1 MAIQSSNNA
10 AIDPAGSAPVFAIVA
25 GEASGDTLGADLIR
39 ALKRLFPNAV
49 FEGVGGPKMIAEG
62 FVSHYQMDRLSVM
75 GLIEPLK
82 RLPELLRMR
91 REIVQRYSVNPPSA
105 FIGIDSPDFN
115 LGIEKAL
122 HSAWVKTVHYV
133 SPSVWAWRQ
142 GRIKNIKRSVDLML
156 CLLPFEEAFY
166 LQHDVAV
173 ALVGHPLAGQIP
185 QQPNTAEARASLDID
200 QDRPLL
206 TLMPGSRA
214 SEVEL
219 MAELFLEV
227 AAGLLKTYPQMQ
239 FVIPAANAD
248 RHQQLVKIL
257 AKFPQLPVRLIEQ
270 QSLLAMEAADA
281 VLLTSGTTALE
292 AMLLKKPMVVSYRM
306 GNISY
311 KLIKP
316 FIKTP
321 YASIPNLLANEM
333 LVPEL
338 IQQDA
343 TVENLSSAVIA
354 SLDSSARDQLTARFD
369 QLRNQINRDSGNCA
383 AAEIAKLIGLPDS
396 SKLPDSPESKE
407 AVAE

>member
-1 MAIQSSNNA
+1 MDNQSHSNAPANA
-10 AIDPAGSAPVFAIVA
+10 VGSAPVFAIVA

-39 ALKRLFPNAV
+39 ALKRRFPNAK
-49 FEGVGGPKMIAEG
+49 FEGIGGEKMAAEG
-62 FVSHYQMDRLSVM
+62 FISHHPMDRLSVM

-82 RLPELLRMR
+82 RLPELLGIR
-91 REIVQRYSVNPPSA
+91 REIIRRYTKTIPTA

-122 HSAWVKTVHYV
+122 HNAGVKTVHYV

-166 LQHDVAV
+166 LQHDVPV
-173 ALVGHPLAGQIP
+173 AFVGHPLAGEIARRPNIVAARERLQLD
-185 QQPNTAEARASLDID
+185 QQ
-200 QDRPLL
+200 RPVL

-214 SEVEL
+214 GEVAL

-227 AAGLLKTYPQMQ
+227 AEELLNTFPQMQ
-239 FVIPAANAD
+239 FLIPAANAD
-248 RHQQLVKIL
+248 RHLQLVDIL
-257 AKFPQLPVRLIEQ
+257 AAFPQLPVRLIEQ

-311 KLIKP
+311 TLIKP
-316 FIKTP
+316 FIITA

-338 IQQDA
+338 IQQNA
-343 TVENLSSAVIA
+343 TVENLLSAVIDA
-354 SLDSSARDQLTARFD
+354 LDGSRRHQLEARFD
-369 QLRNQINRDSGNCA
+369 QLHDQINRDSGNA
-383 AAEIAKLIGLPDS
+383 AAAAIAVLVGQPDS
-396 SKLPDSPESKE
+396 LVENQSPASG
-407 AVAE
+407 AIP

>member
-1 MAIQSSNNA
+1 MDSQSHSQSHNNA
-10 AIDPAGSAPVFAIVA
+10 PVDTDGSAPVFAIIA

-39 ALKRLFPNAV
+39 ALKRLFPNAR
-49 FEGVGGPKMIAEG
+49 FEGIGGPKMSAEG

-91 REIVQRYSVNPPSA
+91 REIIQRYSDTPPSA

-122 HSAWVKTVHYV
+122 HSAGVKTVHYV

-166 LQHDVAV
+166 LQHEVPVAF
-173 ALVGHPLAGQIP
+173 VGHPLAGQIP
-185 QQPNTAEARASLDID
+185 QRPDTNAARQSLSID

-206 TLMPGSRA
+206 TIMPGSRG

-219 MAELFLEV
+219 MTALFLDV
-227 AAGLLKTYPQMQ
+227 AGELLKTHPQLQ
-239 FVIPAANAD
+239 FVIPAANTD
-248 RHQQLVKIL
+248 RQLQLEAIL
-257 AKFPQLPVRLIEQ
+257 ASRPELPVKLIEQ

-316 FIKTP
+316 FIKTA
-321 YASIPNLLANEM
+321 YASIPNLLANKM

-343 TVENLSSAVIA
+343 TVENLRSAVVA
-354 SLDSSARDQLTARFD
+354 ALDSSNRDQLVASFD
-369 QLRNQINRDSGNCA
+369 QLHEQINLDSGNCA
-383 AAEIAKLIGLPDS
+383 AAAIARLISQSENS
-396 SKLPDSPESKE
+396 SLSEESPE
-407 AVAE
+407 

>member
-1 MAIQSSNNA
+1 MDNQSHSNA
-10 AIDPAGSAPVFAIVA
+10 PADAVGSAPVFAMVA

-39 ALKRLFPNAV
+39 ALKRRFPNAK
-49 FEGVGGPKMIAEG
+49 FEGIGGEKMAAEG
-62 FVSHYQMDRLSVM
+62 FISHHSMDRLSVM

-82 RLPELLRMR
+82 RLPELLGIR
-91 REIVQRYSVNPPSA
+91 REIIRRYTKTVPTA

-122 HSAWVKTVHYV
+122 HNAGVKTVHYV

-166 LQHDVAV
+166 LQHDVPV
-173 ALVGHPLAGQIP
+173 AFVGHPLAGEIAQRPNIVAARERLQLD
-185 QQPNTAEARASLDID
+185 QQ
-200 QDRPLL
+200 RPVL

-214 SEVEL
+214 GEVAL

-227 AAGLLKTYPQMQ
+227 AEGLLNTFPQIQ
-239 FVIPAANAD
+239 FLIPAANAD
-248 RHQQLVKIL
+248 RHLQLAEIL
-257 AKFPQLPVRLIEQ
+257 AAYPQLPVRLIEQ
-270 QSLLAMEAADA
+270 QSLIAMEAADA

-311 KLIKP
+311 RLIKP
-316 FIKTP
+316 FIKTA

-343 TVENLSSAVIA
+343 TVENLLGAVIDA
-354 SLDSSARDQLTARFD
+354 LDGSRRHQLETRFD
-369 QLRNQINRDSGNCA
+369 QLHEQINRDSGNA
-383 AAEIAKLIGLPDS
+383 AAAAIAQLVGQPDS
-396 SKLPDSPESKE
+396 HVANQSPASG
-407 AVAE
+407 AVQ

>member
-1 MAIQSSNNA
+1 MSVQSDNNVSA
-10 AIDPAGSAPVFAIVA
+10 KADASGSVFAIVA

-39 ALKRLFPNAV
+39 ALRRVYPNAQ

-91 REIVQRYSVNPPSA
+91 REIVQRYKNTPPSA

-122 HSAWVKTVHYV
+122 HSAGIKTVHYV

-166 LQHDVAV
+166 LEHAVPVAF
-173 ALVGHPLAGQIP
+173 VGHPLAGQIARK
-185 QQPNTAEARASLDID
+185 PNIAEARQRLGID

-206 TLMPGSRA
+206 TLMPGSR
-214 SEVEL
+214 SGEVQQ
-219 MAELFLEV
+219 MAELFLDV
-227 AAGLLKTYPQMQ
+227 AAQLLLSHPQLQ
-239 FVIPAANAD
+239 FVIPAANSD
-248 RHQQLVKIL
+248 RHKQLEEMLATRPELQVK
-257 AKFPQLPVRLIEQ
+257 LIEQ

-306 GNISY
+306 GNLTY
-311 KLIKP
+311 KLVSP

-321 YASIPNLLANEM
+321 YVSIPNLLANEM

-338 IQQDA
+338 IQEQA
-343 TVENLSSAVIA
+343 TVENLTNAVLEA
-354 SLDSSARDQLTARFD
+354 LDGNTRNQLEIRFD
-369 QLRNQINRDSGNCA
+369 KLHEQINLNSGDCA
-383 AAEIAKLIGLPDS
+383 AAAIANL
-396 SKLPDSPESKE
+396 
-407 AVAE
+407 VADQA

>member
-1 MAIQSSNNA
+1 
-10 AIDPAGSAPVFAIVA
+10 
-25 GEASGDTLGADLIR
+25 
-39 ALKRLFPNAV
+39 
-49 FEGVGGPKMIAEG
+49 
-62 FVSHYQMDRLSVM
+62 
-75 GLIEPLK
+75 
-82 RLPELLRMR
+82 
-91 REIVQRYSVNPPSA
+91 
-105 FIGIDSPDFN
+105 
-115 LGIEKAL
+115 
-122 HSAWVKTVHYV
+122 
-133 SPSVWAWRQ
+133 
-142 GRIKNIKRSVDLML
+142 
-156 CLLPFEEAFY
+156 
-166 LQHDVAV
+166 
-173 ALVGHPLAGQIP
+173 
-185 QQPNTAEARASLDID
+185 
-200 QDRPLL
+200 
-206 TLMPGSRA
+206 
-214 SEVEL
+214 
-219 MAELFLEV
+219 
-227 AAGLLKTYPQMQ
+227 MQ

>member
-10 AIDPAGSAPVFAIVA
+10 TIDPAGSAPVFAIVA

-91 REIVQRYSVNPPSA
+91 REIVQRYSDNPPSA

-122 HSAWVKTVHYV
+122 HSAGVKTVHYV

-166 LQHDVAV
+166 LQHNVPVAF
-173 ALVGHPLAGQIP
+173 VGHPLAGQIP

-200 QDRPLL
+200 QDCPLL

-227 AAGLLKTYPQMQ
+227 ATGLLKTYPQMQ
-239 FVIPAANAD
+239 FIIPAANAD
-248 RHQQLVKIL
+248 RHQQLVEIL
-257 AKFPQLPVRLIEQ
+257 ANYSQLPVRLIEQ

-306 GNISY
+306 GNISF

-343 TVENLSSAVIA
+343 TVENLSSAVITA
-354 SLDSSARDQLTARFD
+354 LDNSARDQLTARFD
-369 QLRNQINRDSGNCA
+369 QLHNQINRDSGNCA

-396 SKLPDSPESKE
+396 PELKE

>member
-1 MAIQSSNNA
+1 
-10 AIDPAGSAPVFAIVA
+10 
-25 GEASGDTLGADLIR
+25 
-39 ALKRLFPNAV
+39 
-49 FEGVGGPKMIAEG
+49 
-62 FVSHYQMDRLSVM
+62 M

-82 RLPELLRMR
+82 RLPELLGIR
-91 REIVQRYSVNPPSA
+91 REIIRRYTKTVPTA

-122 HSAWVKTVHYV
+122 HNAGVKTVHYV

-166 LQHDVAV
+166 LQHDVPV
-173 ALVGHPLAGQIP
+173 AFVGHPLAGEIAQRPNIVAARERLQLD
-185 QQPNTAEARASLDID
+185 QQ
-200 QDRPLL
+200 RPVL

-214 SEVEL
+214 GEVAL

-227 AAGLLKTYPQMQ
+227 AEGLLNTFPQIQ
-239 FVIPAANAD
+239 FLIPAANAN
-248 RHQQLVKIL
+248 RHLQLAEIL
-257 AKFPQLPVRLIEQ
+257 AAYPQLPVRLIEQ
-270 QSLLAMEAADA
+270 QSLIAMEAADA

-311 KLIKP
+311 RLIKP
-316 FIKTP
+316 FIKTA

-343 TVENLSSAVIA
+343 TVENLLGAVIDA
-354 SLDSSARDQLTARFD
+354 LDGSRRHQLEARFD
-369 QLRNQINRDSGNCA
+369 QLHEQINRDSGNA
-383 AAEIAKLIGLPDS
+383 AAAAIAQLVGQPDS
-396 SKLPDSPESKE
+396 QVANQSPASG
-407 AVAE
+407 AVQ

>member
-1 MAIQSSNNA
+1 MGIQCDSDA
-10 AIDPAGSAPVFAIVA
+10 QMDTAGSGPVFAMVA

-39 ALKRLFPNAV
+39 ALKRLFPNAR
-49 FEGVGGPKMIAEG
+49 FEGVGGPKMLAEG

-75 GLIEPLK
+75 GFVEPLK

-91 REIVQRYSVNPPSA
+91 RKIVQRYSDNPPSA
-105 FIGIDSPDFN
+105 FIGIDSPEFN

-122 HSAWVKTVHYV
+122 HSAGVKIVHYV

-142 GRIKNIKRSVDLML
+142 GRIKNIKCSVDLML

-166 LQHDVAV
+166 LQHDVPV
-173 ALVGHPLAGQIP
+173 AFVGHPLAAQIP
-185 QQPNTAEARASLDID
+185 QRPNTSEARSRLDIE

-206 TLMPGSRA
+206 ALMPGSRA

-219 MAELFLEV
+219 MAELFLDV
-227 AAGLLKTYPQMQ
+227 ASGLVASNPQLQ
-239 FVIPAANAD
+239 FIIPAANAD
-248 RHQQLVKIL
+248 RHRQLVEIL
-257 AKFPQLPVRLIEQ
+257 AGYPQLPVRLIEQ

-321 YASIPNLLANEM
+321 YASIPNLLANKL

-343 TVENLSSAVIA
+343 TIENLTAEVITA
-354 SLDSSARDQLTARFD
+354 LDTDTRDQLQAQFD
-369 QLRNQINRDSGNCA
+369 QLHNQINRDSGNCA
-383 AAEIAKLIGLPDS
+383 AAAIGKLIAH
-396 SKLPDSPESKE
+396 SKTSNPEK
-407 AVAE
+407 AAAE